1 MIFSINTKLLLKRKS
16 IYDKFLY
23 EMNLECIKGII
34 TDNLAIQIDLTQLK
48 SWNLNTG
55 FTAFS
60 LTKWAGAISDNINLI
75 DFGLTE
81 FDNGRTNII
90 WSGITLRPADT
101 LFSMYRIGY
110 NKVVNPS
117 TGNTSGYTATTEYS
131 GYTISGVTGA
141 SATTGNYFDLNGGYL
156 QGFFKLDGYNYEL
169 LPPRYN
175 YGITIETLVYLHP
188 NSHGI
193 FFMMGLRA
201 EDKYNPYFSGETIT
215 GATNTNNP
223 YFSAEVISGV
233 TNISTGVTTS
243 LSNYL
248 NGYESKKILKKAFRS
263 FEDRYE
269 TRYIELPAT
278 GSTKN
283 NVIAFELT
291 EDKKIAYKY
300 VDNNGLIVTNSSV
313 ATITGITGFTMID
326 IAFLPN
332 YFVELPS
339 LLICEPQR
347 LGKLIFYVNG
357 RAIWIIH
364 DFPEYY
370 FSALSND
377 KEKQIGVPYSIS
389 WGGGS
394 FGLKNSWHYDYQ
406 TYILYKDQDTNYIN
420 NNFFVEPDPIATEC
434 YTPPTGNTYL
444 SGLTLSADTTT
455 FKIIDKC
462 TGANNPV
469 TVMRIQYT
477 GTTGNSAH
485 SYFVK
490 FNHPITVLSNREYEI
505 NLAMLNNGFFKQNS
519 NNRISILVYSN
530 DVDVN
535 IHQESQYVLPL
546 NESYILKLLGLGLH
560 PFTDKQEYEYMLN
573 GIMYFGVS
581 GLPVHLRYLL
591 LQGLDKWGIPVESF
605 LSGEDV
611 WLPLNTKFSI
621 EDNTGKKQVNIGLL
635 IESDHDFNSNAPLF
649 FNDFTYRGADI
660 LVQDHRKDN
669 LLIQENFDSSF
680 IGGIQ
685 KLRVYN
691 NALTSPEILHNALI
705 EAKSK
710 PTMHVTKG
718 GRIIYR

>member
-1 MIFSINTKLLLKRKS
+1 M
-16 IYDKFLY
+16 D
-23 EMNLECIKGII
+23 LECLNDII

-60 LTKWAGAISDNINLI
+60 LTKWVGAVSDNINLI

-81 FDNGRTNII
+81 FDNGRTNLM
-90 WSGITLRPADT
+90 WTGITLTPSDT

-110 NKVVNPS
+110 NNVINPS
-117 TGNTSGYTATTEYS
+117 TDNTSGYTATTVHT
-131 GYTISGVTGA
+131 GYGISGITTGL
-141 SATTGNYFDLNGGYL
+141 TGNYFKLNGGYL

-169 LPPRYN
+169 LPNRYN
-175 YGITIETLVYLHP
+175 YGITIETLVYLE
-188 NSHGI
+188 SGSSGI
-193 FFMMGLRA
+193 FYMMGLRA

-215 GATNTNNP
+215 GTSKIINASTITGIP
-223 YFSAEVISGV
+223 SITDSML
-233 TNISTGVTTS
+233 ITGVTTS
-243 LSNYL
+243 FGNYL
-248 NGYESKKILKKAFRS
+248 NGYEPKKILKKAFIS

-269 TRYIELPAT
+269 TRYVELPAT

-291 EDKKIAYKY
+291 QDKKIAYKY
-300 VDNNGLIVTNSSV
+300 IDNNGFIITNSSV
-313 ATITGITGFTMID
+313 ATVTATGFTMID
-326 IAFLPN
+326 IVFLPN

-347 LGKLIFYVNG
+347 IGKLIFYING

-406 TYILYKDQDTNYIN
+406 TYVLYKDQDTNYIN

-444 SGLTLSADTTT
+444 SGLTLSADTTS
-455 FKIIDKC
+455 FKVIDKC
-462 TGANNPV
+462 TGGDNPV
-469 TVMRIQYT
+469 TVMRVEYT
-477 GTTGNSAH
+477 GTTSTSAH
-485 SYFVK
+485 TYFLK

-505 NLAMLNNGFFKQNS
+505 NLAMLNNGFFKQFDSNGNTI
-519 NNRISILVYSN
+519 NNRVSILVYS
-530 DVDVN
+530 DEVDVN

-546 NESYILKLLGLGLH
+546 TQAYITKLLGLGLH
-560 PFTDKQEYEYMLN
+560 PFPDKQEYEYMLN

-581 GLPVHLRYLL
+581 GLPVCLQYLL
-591 LQGLDKWGIPVESF
+591 LQGLDIWGIPVESF

-621 EDNTGKKQVNIGLL
+621 KDNTGKKQVNIGLL
-635 IESDHDFNSNAPLF
+635 IESDHDFNSNTPLF
-649 FNDFTYRGADI
+649 FNDFTYKGADI

-691 NALTSPEILHNALI
+691 NALTSPEVLHNALI

-710 PTMHVTKG
+710 PTMHVIKG

>member
-1 MIFSINTKLLLKRKS
+1 
-16 IYDKFLY
+16 
-23 EMNLECIKGII
+23 MNLECLYGII

-48 SWNLNTG
+48 SWDLNTG

-60 LTKWAGAISDNINLI
+60 LTKWAGAVSDNINLI

-81 FDNGRTNII
+81 FDNGRTNLM
-90 WSGITLRPADT
+90 WTGITLTPTDT

-110 NKVVNPS
+110 NNVINPS
-117 TGNTSGYTATTEYS
+117 TGNTSGYTATTAYS

-141 SATTGNYFDLNGGYL
+141 SATTGNYFRLNGGYL

-169 LPPRYN
+169 LPARYN
-175 YGITIETLVYLHP
+175 KGITIETLVYLYP
-188 NSHGI
+188 NSSGI
-193 FFMMGLRA
+193 FYMMGLRA

-215 GATNTNNP
+215 G
-223 YFSAEVISGV
+223 I
-233 TNISTGVTTS
+233 TNITTGVTTS
-243 LSNYL
+243 FDNYL
-248 NGYESKKILKKAFRS
+248 NGYEPKKILKKGFRS

-269 TRYIELPAT
+269 TKYVELPAT

-291 EDKKIAYKY
+291 QDKKIAYKY
-300 VDNNGLIVTNSSV
+300 VDNNGLIVTNQSV
-313 ATITGITGFTMID
+313 ATVTATGFTMID
-326 IAFLPN
+326 MVFLPN

-339 LLICEPQR
+339 LLECEPQR
-347 LGKLIFYVNG
+347 TGKLIFYVNG

-364 DFPEYY
+364 EFPEYY

-406 TYILYKDQDTNYIN
+406 TYVLYKGQDTNYIN
-420 NNFFVEPDPIATEC
+420 NNFFVEADPISTEC
-434 YTPPTGNTYL
+434 YIAPTGNTYL
-444 SGLTLSADTTT
+444 SGLTLSADTTS

-462 TGANNPV
+462 TGADIPV
-469 TVMRIQYT
+469 TVMRVEYT
-477 GTTGNSAH
+477 GTTSTSAH
-485 SYFVK
+485 TYFLK
-490 FNHPITVLSNREYEI
+490 FNHPVTVLSNREYEI
-505 NLAMLNNGFFKQNS
+505 NLAMLNNGFFKQIG
-519 NNRISILVYSN
+519 NNRVSILVYS
-530 DVDVN
+530 DEVDVN

-546 NESYILKLLGLGLH
+546 TQAYIAKLLGLGLH
-560 PFTDKQEYEYMLN
+560 PFPDRQEYEYMLN

-581 GLPVHLRYLL
+581 GLPVFLQYLL
-591 LQGLDKWGIPVESF
+591 LQGLDISGIPVESF
-605 LSGEDV
+605 LTGEDV

-621 EDNTGKKQVNIGLL
+621 KDNTGKKQVNIGLL
-635 IESDHDFNSNAPLF
+635 IESDYDFNSNIPLF
-649 FNDFTYRGADI
+649 FSDFTYRGADI
-660 LVQDHRKDN
+660 LVQDERKDN
-669 LLIQENFDSSF
+669 LLIEQNFNSSF

-691 NALTSPEILHNALI
+691 NALTSPEVLHNALI

-710 PTMHVTKG
+710 PTMHITKG